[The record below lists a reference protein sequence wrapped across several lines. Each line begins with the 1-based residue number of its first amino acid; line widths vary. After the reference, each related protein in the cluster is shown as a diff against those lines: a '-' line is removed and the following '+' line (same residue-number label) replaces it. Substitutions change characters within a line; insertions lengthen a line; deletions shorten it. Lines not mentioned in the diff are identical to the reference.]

1 MSWISVAAQ
10 VAGIGLSAYSAYSA
24 SKKAEE
30 VGEANAAEVKRVAE
44 GNAEISR
51 YDASVAELEAFRAE
65 WRAGIELKNHM
76 LSVDRLIGRQR
87 ARLGKS
93 GVVLSK
99 GSAKEIVG
107 QTVKLAKADSQ
118 MIIHNGKT
126 ARDTALSAATRYKL
140 LASKGLRD
148 AAATASII
156 TAAAQDKSDMY
167 IMQGVSN
174 AVSGLANIA
183 DQQGWF

>member
-1 MSWISVAAQ
+1 MSW
-10 VAGIGLSAYSAYSA
+10 LSAVANIAGVAVSAYGAYSA
-24 SKKAEE
+24 SQQAEE
-30 VGEANAAEVKRVAE
+30 TGETNAAEVRRAAAA
-44 GNAEISR
+44 NAEISR

-76 LSVDRLIGRQR
+76 LGVDRLIGRQR

-93 GVVLSK
+93 CVVLSK
-99 GSAKEIVG
+99 GSASEIVRE
-107 QTVKLAKADSQ
+107 TARLAKIDSQ
-118 MIIHNGKT
+118 MIVNNGKT
-126 ARDTALSAATRYKL
+126 ARDTALSAAHRYKL

-156 TAAAQDKSDMY
+156 TAAAQDRSDMY
-167 IMQGVSN
+167 LMQGISS
-174 AVSGLANIA
+174 AVSGLANLA